1 MKKLRMPKMR
11 NAIPTSE
18 KAPYKHIVST
28 VKPKQSESG
37 ENEQNWHHCD
47 HQTTIGGGGGN

>member
-1 MKKLRMPKMR
+1 MKKLKIPKMR

-28 VKPKQSESG
+28 VKLKQSKSG
-37 ENEQNWHHCD
+37 ENEQNWHNCD
-47 HQTTIGGGGGN
+47 HMSAGGGN